1 MSGTEAAVI
10 HREQWETEDLRY
22 VCGLANAGGGTMVI
36 AQSGK
41 GGLLSIRRP
50 FEQIPRLVENELG
63 IQCTTEPVL
72 EGASL
77 CLEITVPAATEPVA
91 YNGTYWFYEDGKLI
105 RKSRDEISASQAEEQ
120 DSTWEMRRQPQGLQ
134 KELNSSGY
142 MAIMS
147 LEMDDEGSPSDT
159 MEETLSRRL
168 GYLNLKGQ
176 DEGSL
181 TNAGV
186 LILHNKPESL
196 IPGASVR
203 IALFDHEHGQLIRQ
217 SEVLGPI
224 PHQLAESVRLIYDE
238 YLPSVIPPDDASRA
252 MPPKEAVREA
262 ILNALVHKNYEAA
275 MPVRISIYPDK
286 LVVQNPIATADDAEA
301 QVILEGGTARPANPI
316 MANTLRLMGLANGWG
331 GSINRMRKLCEGD
344 GLAAPDIQHDQNE
357 ASVTFF
363 FRVTKSDAADSGAEG
378 ERLGQ
383 HARPLLPPDEAASR
397 GPSDAGDEDVEDGE
411 QARADAPSAQAAP
424 TVEESV
430 TSHGMNMSGLSSST
444 PKNAPF
450 NVRSVA
456 AANRLDLTATDEY
469 VLRVL
474 HTNGRATAVRIA
486 NVLGVSESTV
496 RRSFRKL
503 KEHGLI
509 ERIGSDKAGYWRV
522 LS

>member
-22 VCGLANAGGGTMVI
+22 ICGLANAGGGTMVI
-36 AQSGK
+36 AQNSK
-41 GGLLSIRRP
+41 GGFRSMRRP
-50 FEQIPRLVENELG
+50 FEQIPRLAENELG
-63 IQCTTEPVL
+63 LQCTTEPVL

-77 CLEITVPAATEPVA
+77 CLEITVPAATEPVS
-91 YNGTYWFYEDGKLI
+91 YNGTYWFYEDGKLV
-105 RKSRDEISASQAEEQ
+105 RKSRDEIRESQAEEQ
-120 DSTWEMRRQPQGLQ
+120 DSTWEMRRQPQSGQ
-134 KELNSSGY
+134 KDLNSSGY
-142 MAIMS
+142 LAIMS

-168 GYLNLKGQ
+168 GYLNLKGKNE
-176 DEGSL
+176 DSL

-224 PHQLAESVRLIYDE
+224 PHQLTESVRLIYDE

-262 ILNALVHKNYEAA
+262 ILNALMHKNYEAG

-286 LVVQNPIATADDAEA
+286 LVVHNPISVADDSET

-344 GLAAPDIQHDQNE
+344 GLLAPVIRHDQHE

-363 FRVTKSDAADSGAEG
+363 FRLAQSGNAESDADGKPMG
-378 ERLGQ
+378 M
-383 HARPLLPPDEAASR
+383 HARMPLASEATTDSSASEE
-397 GPSDAGDEDVEDGE
+397 GG
-411 QARADAPSAQAAP
+411 AD
-424 TVEESV
+424 VEESV

>member
-1 MSGTEAAVI
+1 MSGTESAVI

-22 VCGLANAGGGTMVI
+22 ICGLANAGGGTMVI

-41 GGLLSIRRP
+41 GGFRSMRRP
-50 FEQIPRLVENELG
+50 FEQIPRLAENELG
-63 IQCTTEPVL
+63 LQCTTEPVL

-77 CLEITVPAATEPVA
+77 CLEISVPAATEPVS
-91 YNGTYWFYEDGKLI
+91 YNGTYWLYEDGKLVK
-105 RKSRDEISASQAEEQ
+105 KSREEIHKAQAEEQ
-120 DSTWEMRRQPQGLQ
+120 DSTWEMRRQAHGTQ

-142 MAIMS
+142 LAIMS

-168 GYLNLKGQ
+168 GYLNLKRQ
-176 DEGSL
+176 DEDAL

-196 IPGASVR
+196 VPGATVR

-224 PHQLAESVRLIYDE
+224 AHQLSESLRLIYDE
-238 YLPSVIPPDDASRA
+238 YLPTIIPPDDRSRA

-262 ILNALVHKNYEAA
+262 ILNALAHKNYEAA

-286 LVVQNPIATADDAEA
+286 LVIQNPMTVADGMEA
-301 QVILEGGTARPANPI
+301 QAILEGSTTRPTNPI
-316 MANTLRLMGLANGWG
+316 MANTLRLMGLMTGWG
-331 GSINRMRKLCEGD
+331 GSIKRMRKLCEAD
-344 GLAAPDIQHDQNE
+344 GLPAPVIQHDHNE
-357 ASVTFF
+357 ASITFY
-363 FRVTKSDAADSGAEG
+363 FRLAQGSDAEGDATG
-378 ERLGQ
+378 ERMGM
-383 HARPLLPPDEAASR
+383 HGRMPLASEETAPPSPSDEA
-397 GPSDAGDEDVEDGE
+397 GE
-411 QARADAPSAQAAP
+411 G
-424 TVEESV
+424 VEESV

-450 NVRSVA
+450 TVRSVA

-486 NVLGVSESTV
+486 SVLGVSESTV